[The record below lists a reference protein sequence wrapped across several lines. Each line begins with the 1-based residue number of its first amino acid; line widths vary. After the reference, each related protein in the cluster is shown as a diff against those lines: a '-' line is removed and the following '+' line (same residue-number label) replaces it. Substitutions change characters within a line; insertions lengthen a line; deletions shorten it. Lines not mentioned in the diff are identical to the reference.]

1 MASFPLD
8 IAAFKKFVLLNINN
22 RLGHDV
28 RDKVLPV
35 RILSFGAWLPI
46 ASGDGFLLRRGEGE
60 CSRKVR
66 RGFREECARSGEGG
80 RRGGNIDRRP
90 ALHGVMHGRGE

>member
-35 RILSFGAWLPI
+35 RILSFSA
-46 ASGDGFLLRRGEGE
+46 
-60 CSRKVR
+60 
-66 RGFREECARSGEGG
+66 
-80 RRGGNIDRRP
+80 
-90 ALHGVMHGRGE
+90 